1 MRSISAMPLEAG
13 LAVGEVDASR
23 MAAWDSWVRE
33 HEGAAIY
40 HLAGWRELIE
50 DVFGRDTHYLLAER
64 GGRTTG
70 VLPLVRLKS
79 WVFGDFLT
87 SLPYVTYGGVVAED
101 AESAARLLDAA
112 ARLGSELGVAHVEL
126 RHVHDCA
133 DLPKRTDK
141 VSMHRRLT
149 GDSDMLW
156 KELGSKL
163 RAQIKRPLKEGAGCE
178 IGGVELVDEFYRVF
192 SVKYRDLGVPVY
204 PLAWFRGV
212 LKRFAHAAR
221 VFVVRVD
228 GCAVAAS
235 IVLGWRER
243 LEVPWAA
250 SLRSADRYGV
260 NMFLY
265 WSMLKHA
272 EEAGYRCFDF
282 GRSTRDSGTFRFKK
296 QWGAAPVQLYWHYWM
311 RDGGEPPQL
320 NAHNPKYQAA
330 VAMWRRLPVWAAN
343 VLGPKLVKNLP

>member
-1 MRSISAMPLEAG
+1 MPLEAEPT
-13 LAVGEVDASR
+13 VSEIDTSR
-23 MAAWDSWVRE
+23 MAAWDAWVR
-33 HEGAAIY
+33 AQPATSVY
-40 HLAGWRELIE
+40 HLSAWRELIE
-50 DVFGRDTHYLLAER
+50 NVFGRETHYLMAER
-64 GGRTTG
+64 SGRTSG

-79 WVFGDFLT
+79 WTFGDFLV
-87 SLPYVTYGGVVAED
+87 SLPYVTYGGVVADD
-101 AESAARLLDAA
+101 AASAALLLDAS
-112 ARLGSELGVAHVEL
+112 ARLASDLGVSHVEL
-126 RHVHDCA
+126 RHVDDDV

-141 VSMHRRLT
+141 VSMHLRLT
-149 GDSDMLW
+149 GDADVLW
-156 KELGSKL
+156 QQLGSKL
-163 RAQIKRPLKEGAGCE
+163 RAQVKRPLKQGAACE
-178 IGGVELVDEFYRVF
+178 TGGAELVDEFYGVF

-204 PLAWFRGV
+204 PRAWFRGV
-212 LKRFAHAAR
+212 LERFPDESR

-228 GCAVAAS
+228 GQAVAAS
-235 IVLGWRER
+235 IVLGWSER

-250 SLRSADRYGV
+250 SLRAADRYGV

-265 WSMLKHA
+265 WNMLKHA
-272 EEAGYRCFDF
+272 EEAGYRVFDF

-296 QWGAAPVQLYWHYWM
+296 QWGAEPVQLYWHYWM